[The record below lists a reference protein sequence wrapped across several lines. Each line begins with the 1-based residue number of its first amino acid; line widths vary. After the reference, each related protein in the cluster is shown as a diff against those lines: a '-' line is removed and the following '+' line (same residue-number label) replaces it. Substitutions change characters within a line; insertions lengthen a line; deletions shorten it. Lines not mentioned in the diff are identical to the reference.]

1 MVERLTRRKLLAATG
16 SVVAAASVAGS
27 AARADAPWPSK
38 PIRVLM
44 PFGAGGSMDI
54 CRGCLP
60 RSYRNRWG
68 SQIVVENRPGA
79 TGTLAMAA
87 VAAAPADG
95 YTLMFTGSSYSIISL
110 LMRNL
115 PFSMDDFTP
124 LSRLTIGPTLIAVPS
139 QLGVKTIAEFVAA
152 AKAQS
157 GKWSFA
163 SAGIG
168 TSVHL
173 GGELFKMATGVDLT
187 HIPYRATPAI
197 VTDLLEGRIQMSVLG
212 VADCRQYI
220 LSGQLRGLAL
230 CYSERMPEFPDLP
243 TFAEVG
249 YPNVR
254 ASNDFGIA
262 VRAATPAPIQHDRGG
277 LPRGRAQAGNRA
289 TAGRYRPDRRR
300 HLVRGFQ
307 TCTRRRRRSLRRGH
321 PRSQHQAGLRRFRSM
336 KITKLLI
343 ANRGEIA
350 IRIAR
355 AAADMGLPTVAVYSE
370 DDAHSLHLR
379 VADEVRLLPGAGR
392 RGLSERGRR

>member
-1 MVERLTRRKLLAATG
+1 MLERLTRRKLLAATG
-16 SVVAAASVAGS
+16 SVVAAASIAGS
-27 AARADAPWPSK
+27 AAGADAPWPSK

-54 CRGCLP
+54 LSRLLVPIVSELLGQ
-60 RSYRNRWG
+60 
-68 SQIVVENRPGA
+68 QIVVENRPGA

-115 PFSMDDFTP
+115 PFSMDDFAP
-124 LSRLTIGPTLIAVPS
+124 LSRLTIGPTLMAVPS

-152 AKAQS
+152 TKAQS

-197 VTDLLEGRIQMSVLG
+197 VTDLLEGRIQMAILG

-262 VRAATPAPIQHDRGG
+262 IRAATPAPIQAR
-277 LPRGRAQAGNRA
+277 LEEA
-289 TAGRYRPDRRR
+289 Y
-300 HLVRGFQ
+300 
-307 TCTRRRRRSLRRGH
+307 
-321 PRSQHQAGLRRFRSM
+321 
-336 KITKLLI
+336 
-343 ANRGEIA
+343 
-350 IRIAR
+350 R
-355 AAADMGLPTVAVYSE
+355 AAVRRPEIVQRLADIGLIVVATSSAE
-370 DDAHSLHLR
+370 FKLALADDAAR
-379 VADEVRLLPGAGR
+379 YGEVIRAANIKLD
-392 RGLSERGRR
+392 